1 MRVFKFGGAS
11 VRDAH
16 AVRNLKK
23 VLTTQG
29 MVSGVLV
36 ISAMGKTT
44 NALEKVVDAYFE
56 NVDWQVWLADVFENH
71 KNIIQELLPN
81 DESLLLAIE
90 QLFLEV
96 QFFLERNKSPHR
108 PFVYD
113 QVVSLGEL
121 VSTTIISYFLNAEGI
136 TNEWLDVRECIKT
149 NAQYQEGIVDWQ
161 ETQRRIEQINN
172 NTLFVT
178 QGFIGSDEHGFTTT
192 LGREGSDY
200 SAAIFAYGLS
210 AESMTIWKDVPGV
223 MTADPRYFPEA
234 KLITEMTYEEAIEMA
249 YFGASVIHPKTLQP
263 LKQKNIPFFVK
274 SFLYPELEGTSVKSR
289 VETKMPE
296 SFILKQNQQLLSISS
311 KDFSFIAENH
321 LSVIFNLLSAKRIKF
336 SLLQNSAISLMLCVE
351 DKFHHL
357 PELLE
362 ELAPDFRVHCQ
373 ENLHLLTIR
382 NIAIEDIAR
391 YKEGKNIYLEQMTH
405 NTLQLVYAPQSNI

>member
-11 VRDAH
+11 VKDAH

-23 VLTTQG
+23 VLITQG

-71 KNIIQELLPN
+71 KNIIQELLPS

-178 QGFIGSDEHGFTTT
+178 QGFIGSDENGFTTT

-274 SFLYPELEGTSVKSR
+274 SFLYPELDGTSVKSK

-296 SFILKQNQQLLSISS
+296 SLILKQNQQLLSISS

-362 ELAPDFRVHCQ
+362 ELAPDFRVHYQ

>member
-11 VRDAH
+11 VKDAH

-71 KNIIQELLPN
+71 KNIIQELLPS

-136 TNEWLDVRECIKT
+136 INEWLDVRECIKT

-263 LKQKNIPFFVK
+263 LKQKNIPF
-274 SFLYPELEGTSVKSR
+274 L
-289 VETKMPE
+289 
-296 SFILKQNQQLLSISS
+296 
-311 KDFSFIAENH
+311 
-321 LSVIFNLLSAKRIKF
+321 
-336 SLLQNSAISLMLCVE
+336 
-351 DKFHHL
+351 
-357 PELLE
+357 
-362 ELAPDFRVHCQ
+362 
-373 ENLHLLTIR
+373 
-382 NIAIEDIAR
+382 
-391 YKEGKNIYLEQMTH
+391 
-405 NTLQLVYAPQSNI
+405 

>member
-11 VRDAH
+11 VKDAH

-56 NVDWQVWLADVFENH
+56 NTDWQVYLADVFENH
-71 KNIIQELLPN
+71 KNIIQELLPS

-178 QGFIGSDEHGFTTT
+178 QGFIGSDENGFTTT

-274 SFLYPELEGTSVKSR
+274 SFLYPELDGTSVKSR

-373 ENLHLLTIR
+373 KNLHLLTIR
-382 NIAIEDIAR
+382 NIAIEDIPR

>member
-11 VRDAH
+11 VKDAH

-56 NVDWQVWLADVFENH
+56 NTDWQVYLADVFENH
-71 KNIIQELLPN
+71 KNIIQELLPS

-178 QGFIGSDEHGFTTT
+178 QGFIGSDENGFTTT

-274 SFLYPELEGTSVKSR
+274 SFLYPELDGTSVKSR

-351 DKFHHL
+351 DKFHYL

-373 ENLHLLTIR
+373 KNLHLLTIR
-382 NIAIEDIAR
+382 NIAIEDIPR